1 MSLRTRLFR
10 LFAGLVVLALTL
22 AGGFALFMA
31 QMPRWGATPAEAA
44 LALPG
49 DAQLSAPMI
58 SWTNA
63 RTINAPP
70 DQVWP
75 WLAQMGDTRGAF
87 YSFTFIEDRIGAL
100 TGAAD
105 YAVNYTNANAIHP
118 EWQNPQPGEE
128 IIQGTLKWE
137 GFAPGRWL
145 LASSANPNVM
155 GWTWLWQ
162 IAPTA
167 DGRATRLVNRI
178 RIQPMGVG
186 DNPVVSFFIGNGA
199 FIMEQ
204 RMMHGIKAHAEG
216 WVEPR
221 YQEAVEIALW
231 VVALLAGL
239 AAAVLFVARRPWIAA
254 VAVAV
259 AVAAVGVI
267 LVFTFAQPP
276 IAVRVLLDAALLAG
290 VWVAWRT
297 AATRPVAATP

>member
-1 MSLRTRLFR
+1 MSLRTRLLR
-10 LFAGLVVLALTL
+10 LFVGLIVLALTL
-22 AGGFALFMA
+22 VGGFALFMA
-31 QMPRWGATPAEAA
+31 QMPHWGATPAEAA
-44 LALPG
+44 QALPG

-87 YSFTFIEDRIGAL
+87 YSFTFIEDRVGAL

-137 GFAPGRWL
+137 RFEPGRWL
-145 LASSANPNVM
+145 LASSATPDVM

-167 DGRATRLVNRI
+167 DGKGTRLVNRI

-186 DNPVVSFFIGNGA
+186 DNPVVSFFVGNGA

-216 WVEPR
+216 WIEPP
-221 YQEAVEIALW
+221 YQEAVEIVLW

-239 AAAVLFVARRPWIAA
+239 AGAVLFVARRPWIAPL
-254 VAVAV
+254 
-259 AVAAVGVI
+259 AVAAASVGVI
-267 LVFTFAQPP
+267 LVFTFAQPS

-297 AATRPVAATP
+297 SETRRAAATP

>member
-1 MSLRTRLFR
+1 MSPRTRLTR
-10 LFAGLVVLALTL
+10 LFAGLIVLALTL

-31 QMPRWGATPAEAA
+31 QMPHWGATPAEAA
-44 LALPG
+44 QALPG
-49 DAQLSAPMI
+49 DAQLTAPMI

-87 YSFTFIEDRIGAL
+87 YSFTFIEDRVGAL

-118 EWQNPQPGEE
+118 EWQNPQPGEA

-137 GFAPGRWL
+137 GFAPGSWL
-145 LASSANPNVM
+145 LASSTNPDVM

-167 DGRATRLVNRI
+167 DGKGTRLVNRI

-186 DNPVVSFFIGNGA
+186 DNPVVSFFVGNGA

-216 WVEPR
+216 WIEPP
-221 YQEAVEIALW
+221 YQEAVEIVLW

-239 AAAVLFVARRPWIAA
+239 AGAVLFVARRPWIAPL
-254 VAVAV
+254 
-259 AVAAVGVI
+259 AVAAASVGVI
-267 LVFTFAQPP
+267 LVFTFAQPS

-297 AATRPVAATP
+297 AATRRAAATP

>member
-1 MSLRTRLFR
+1 MSWRTRLFR
-10 LFAGLVVLALTL
+10 LFAGLVVLALALT
-22 AGGFALFMA
+22 GGFALFMA
-31 QMPRWGATPAEAA
+31 QMPHWGATPAEVGQ
-44 LALPG
+44 ALPG
-49 DAQLSAPMI
+49 DELLSAPMI

-87 YSFTFIEDRIGAL
+87 YSFTFIEDRVGAL
-100 TGAAD
+100 SGAAD

-118 EWQNPQPGEE
+118 EWQDPQPGEE

-137 GFAPGRWL
+137 GFEPGRSL
-145 LASSANPNVM
+145 LASATNPDVM

-167 DGRATRLVNRI
+167 GGQGTRLVNRI
-178 RIQPMGVG
+178 RIQPVGAG
-186 DNPVVSFFIGNGA
+186 DNPIVSFFVGNGA

-221 YQEAVEIALW
+221 YQEAVEIGLW
-231 VVALLAGL
+231 FVALLAGL
-239 AAAVLFVARRPWIAA
+239 AGAVLFVARRPWIAPLA
-254 VAVAV
+254 VAVAS
-259 AVAAVGVI
+259 VGVI

-276 IAVRVLLDAALLAG
+276 VAVRVLLNVALLVG
-290 VWVAWRT
+290 VWIAGRKGVPSTTLA
-297 AATRPVAATP
+297 AATR